1 MVLDGLR
8 RDGPKWIDA
17 DGPAGRERRRAIAAT
32 FALEAARASL
42 DARWERSRG
51 LIDWGADL
59 LAKAPPSDAERIW
72 QLAALALCEGARDVV
87 TIDAQLTR
95 MQRRFPG
102 EPRILLGRAFITEVQ
117 FWDDDW
123 AYWGK
128 ADSARAARPL
138 QAAMASAANRDEAQL
153 RLAYFML
160 YAGRPTDA
168 LDALRQISSS
178 TDEGAAYLAGLFEG
192 WAHERLGRPYDAI
205 RAFRGALAAAPEAR
219 AATLHLAVMLAAA
232 GGHEESDRVIGAVL
246 DGRVDVAPDPWTIY
260 GYGDLRRFPLLVSQL
275 RRSFE

>member
-1 MVLDGLR
+1 V
-8 RDGPKWIDA
+8 
-17 DGPAGRERRRAIAAT
+17 
-32 FALEAARASL
+32 
-42 DARWERSRG
+42 
-51 LIDWGADL
+51 

-87 TIDAQLTR
+87 TIDAHLTR

-128 ADSARAARPL
+128 ADGARAARPL
-138 QAAMASAANRDEAQL
+138 QAAMASAANRDEALL

-160 YAGRPTDA
+160 YAGRPTEAIDA
-168 LDALRQISSS
+168 LKQISSS

-192 WAHERLGRPYDAI
+192 WADERLGRPYDAI
-205 RAFRGALAAAPEAR
+205 RAFRAALAVAPQAR

-232 GGHEESDRVIGAVL
+232 GGREEADRVIGAVL
-246 DGRVDVAPDPWTIY
+246 DGRVETAPDPWTIY
-260 GYGDLRRFPLLVSQL
+260 GCGDLRRFPLLVGQL